1 LAQEGGQV
9 IAGRIYLDRA
19 RRKFRDEAAFATTLH
34 AILLDVFGDLE
45 FNGWDPLT
53 VALEYQG
60 ALGEPW
66 ESVPAAN
73 RDKVMMMTGLYAG
86 NMFFQSLE
94 VFLATCNAFCGAAVD
109 VRTFDP
115 ATVDEMAWAVT
126 EAKLSGFEEEFH
138 PDIQAYVGVQAQ
150 LEGFETLPPT
160 LAWGIPPRKAERAAE
175 AVAEGGPELF
185 AAGYA
190 RNRDEVAAVEAEVK
204 RKTGLLVRELAE
216 FPFMRREGEGEE

>member
-1 LAQEGGQV
+1 M
-9 IAGRIYLDRA
+9 IAGRLYLAKA
-19 RRKFRDEAAFATTLH
+19 RERFHDEAAFATTLH
-34 AILLDVFGDLE
+34 AILLYIFGDLE
-45 FNGWDPLT
+45 FNGWDPAT
-53 VALEYQG
+53 IGLEYKA
-60 ALGEPW
+60 ALGELW
-66 ESVPAAN
+66 DAVPQAN

-150 LEGFETLPPT
+150 LEGFETLPPS
-160 LAWGIPPRKAERAAE
+160 LAWGTPPKKAEQAAE

-185 AAGYA
+185 AAGYS
-190 RNRDEVAAVEAEVK
+190 RNRDDVAAIEAEVK
-204 RKTGLLVRELAE
+204 RKTKLLVKELA
-216 FPFMRREGEGEE
+216 